1 MSIEKRIVGLRKV
14 LENHNYRYY
23 VMDDPTIADGEYD
36 SILRELQSLEN
47 QNPSLV
53 TSDSPTQRVGSHP
66 VSEFGNIK
74 HRIPMLSLANAMN
87 ELELVAFDER
97 MKKGL
102 DQESVNY
109 MAEPKLDGIGVEL
122 VYENGTF
129 IHGSTRGDGFTGEN
143 ITHNLKTIRGIPLSL
158 RKKYLP
164 APPLLE
170 VRGEVFIRKDNFKN
184 LNKKQ
189 ELNGKSAFANPRNA
203 AAGSLRQLDPT
214 ITAERP
220 LSIYCYEAGIS
231 DGVKFIDHESFL
243 DSLKK
248 WGLPVNPLIQIVIG
262 SKGLKQFHQELENRR
277 NDIPYEI
284 DGTVFKVNNYNK
296 RRKLGTRSRSPRW
309 AVAGK
314 FKAQQATTVIYDIDV
329 QVGRTGALTPVAK
342 LEPIYIAG
350 VTVTNVTLHN
360 QDEIIRKDIRIGD
373 TVLIER
379 AGDVIPKVVKVIK
392 EKRPSCTK
400 PFQIPSKCPVC
411 QHETH
416 RPEGDAI
423 LRCGNISCPRQIK
436 GRIQHFASKLALD
449 IDGLGEK
456 IVDQLV
462 SEDIIQSIDSLFILK
477 QETLENLDRLGE
489 KSAENLVEAISNSK
503 ATTFSRFIYAL
514 GIRNVGEHIAKVLE
528 KHYAGN
534 LAEFQNT
541 TVEDLEAIDEI
552 GPIVAEAVVQFWSD
566 HENKKMVQNCLDYG
580 VRLADVEVNL
590 HQPFAGQTF
599 VFTGTL
605 QKLNRKDAKNIIE
618 NLGGKISGSVSKK
631 TNFVIAGL
639 GAGSKLKKASDL
651 GLSIL
656 TEEEFFDKITN
667 AIK

>member
-1 MSIEKRIVGLRKV
+1 MNSEKRIAELREI
-14 LENHNYRYY
+14 LQDHNYRYY

-36 SILRELQSLEN
+36 SLLRELQSLERE
-47 QNPSLV
+47 NPNLV

-66 VSEFGNIK
+66 VSEFGTIK

-87 ELELVAFDER
+87 EAELVAFDGR
-97 MKKGL
+97 IQKGL
-102 DQESVNY
+102 DQESVIY
-109 MAEPKLDGIGVEL
+109 MAEPKLDGLGVEL

-129 IHGSTRGDGFTGEN
+129 IHGSTRGDGFTGED

-158 RKKYLP
+158 RTNDLP

-170 VRGEVFIRKDNFKN
+170 IRGEVFIRKNDFKD
-184 LNKKQ
+184 LNEKQ
-189 ELNGKSAFANPRNA
+189 ELNEKSAFANPRNA

-220 LSIYCYEAGIS
+220 LSIYCYEAGMIN
-231 DGVKFIDHESFL
+231 GVEFIDHASFL

-248 WGLPVNPLIQIVIG
+248 WGLPVNPFIKIVTG
-262 SKGLKQFHQELENRR
+262 SKGLTQFHQELEDRR
-277 NDIPYEI
+277 NDLPYEI

-296 RRKLGTRSRSPRW
+296 RDDLGTRSRSPRW
-309 AVAGK
+309 AIAGK
-314 FKAQQATTVIYDIDV
+314 FKAQQATTVIHDIDI

-342 LEPIYIAG
+342 LEPVYIAG
-350 VTVTNVTLHN
+350 VTVTNATLHN

-379 AGDVIPKVVKVIK
+379 AGDVIPKVMKVIK
-392 EKRPSCTK
+392 EKRPNWTK
-400 PFQIPSKCPVC
+400 PFQIPSACPVC
-411 QHETH
+411 HHETH
-416 RPEGDAI
+416 RPEGEVI

-462 SEDIIQSIDSLFILK
+462 NEDLIQSIDDLFVLK
-477 QETLENLDRLGE
+477 QDTLEKLDRLGE

-503 ATTFSRFIYAL
+503 DTTFARFIYAL

-528 KHYAGN
+528 KQYSGN
-534 LAEFQNT
+534 LTEFQNT

-552 GPIVAEAVVQFWSD
+552 GPIVAETVIQFWSD
-566 HENKKMVQNCLDYG
+566 DSNKKMVQNCLDYG
-580 VRLADVEVNL
+580 VRFADVEVNL

-599 VFTGTL
+599 VFTGSL
-605 QKLNRKDAKNIIE
+605 QQLTRKDAKGIIE
-618 NLGGKISGSVSKK
+618 NLGGKASGSVSEK
-631 TNFVIAGL
+631 TDFVIAGS
-639 GAGSKLKKASDL
+639 GAGSKLKKAGDF
-651 GLSIL
+651 GISIL
-656 TEEEFFDKITN
+656 TEEEFFDKVKN
-667 AIK
+667 A

>member
-1 MSIEKRIVGLRKV
+1 MNPEKRIAELRGI
-14 LENHNYRYY
+14 LQDHNYRYY
-23 VMDDPTIADGEYD
+23 VMDDPTISDGEYD
-36 SILRELQSLEN
+36 TILRDLQSLERE
-47 QNPSLV
+47 NPNLV

-66 VSEFGNIK
+66 VSKFGTIK

-87 ELELVAFDER
+87 EAELVAFDER
-97 MKKGL
+97 MQKGL
-102 DQESVNY
+102 DQESVTY
-109 MAEPKLDGIGVEL
+109 MAEPKLDGLGVEL

-129 IHGSTRGDGFTGEN
+129 IHGSTRGDGFTGED

-158 RKKYLP
+158 RTNDLP

-170 VRGEVFIRKDNFKN
+170 IRGEVFIRKNDFKD
-184 LNKKQ
+184 LNEKQ
-189 ELNGKSAFANPRNA
+189 ELNEKSAFANPRNA

-220 LSIYCYEAGIS
+220 LSIYCYEAGMS
-231 DGVKFIDHESFL
+231 NGVEFIDHSSFL

-248 WGLPVNPLIQIVIG
+248 WGLPVNPFIQIVTG
-262 SKGLKQFHQELENRR
+262 SKGLTQFHQKLEDQR
-277 NDIPYEI
+277 NDLAYEI

-296 RRKLGTRSRSPRW
+296 REDLGTRSRSPRW
-309 AVAGK
+309 AIAGK
-314 FKAQQATTVIYDIDV
+314 FKAQQATTVIHDIDI

-342 LEPIYIAG
+342 LEPVYIAG
-350 VTVTNVTLHN
+350 VTVTNATLHN
-360 QDEIIRKDIRIGD
+360 QDEIVRKDIRIGD

-392 EKRPSCTK
+392 EKRPNWTK
-400 PFQIPSKCPVC
+400 PFQIPNACPVC

-416 RPEGDAI
+416 RLEGEVI

-462 SEDIIQSIDSLFILK
+462 DENLIQSIDGLFNLE
-477 QETLENLDRLGE
+477 QEALEKLDRLGK

-503 ATTFSRFIYAL
+503 GTTFARFIYAL

-528 KHYAGN
+528 KQYSGN
-534 LAEFQNT
+534 LAEFQNS
-541 TVEDLEAIDEI
+541 TVEELEAIDEI
-552 GPIVAEAVVQFWSD
+552 GPIVAETVIQFWFNDS
-566 HENKKMVQNCLDYG
+566 NKKMVQNCLDYG
-580 VRLADVEVNL
+580 LRLATVEVNL

-599 VFTGTL
+599 VFTGSL
-605 QKLNRKDAKNIIE
+605 EKLTRKEAKDILE
-618 NLGGKISGSVSKK
+618 NLGGKTSGSVSEK
-631 TNFVIAGL
+631 TDFIIAGP
-639 GAGSKLKKASDL
+639 GAGSKLKKASAL
-651 GLSIL
+651 GVSIL
-656 TEEEFFDKITN
+656 TEEDFFDKVKN
-667 AIK
+667 A

>member
-1 MSIEKRIVGLRKV
+1 MNPEKRIAELRGI
-14 LENHNYRYY
+14 LQDHNYRYY

-36 SILRELQSLEN
+36 SLLRELQSLEN
-47 QNPSLV
+47 EYPSLV

-66 VSEFGNIK
+66 ISEFGTIK

-87 ELELVAFDER
+87 EAELVAFDER
-97 MKKGL
+97 MQKGL
-102 DQESVNY
+102 DQKSVTY
-109 MAEPKLDGIGVEL
+109 MAEPKLDGLGVEL
-122 VYENGTF
+122 VYENGIF
-129 IHGSTRGDGFTGEN
+129 IHGLTRGDGFTGED

-158 RKKYLP
+158 RTNGLP

-170 VRGEVFIRKDNFKN
+170 IRGEVFIRKDDFKD
-184 LNKKQ
+184 LNEKQ
-189 ELNGKSAFANPRNA
+189 ELNEKSTFANPRNA

-220 LSIYCYEAGIS
+220 LSIYCYEAGMTN
-231 DGVKFIDHESFL
+231 GVEFIDHASFL

-248 WGLPVNPLIQIVIG
+248 WGLPVNPFIQIVTG
-262 SKGLKQFHQELENRR
+262 SKGLIQFHQQLEDQR
-277 NDIPYEI
+277 NDLPYEI

-296 RRKLGTRSRSPRW
+296 RDDLGTRSRSPRW
-309 AVAGK
+309 AIAGK
-314 FKAQQATTVIYDIDV
+314 FKAQQATTVIHDIDV

-342 LEPIYIAG
+342 LEPVYIAG
-350 VTVTNVTLHN
+350 VTVTNATLHN

-379 AGDVIPKVVKVIK
+379 AGDVIPKVMKVIK
-392 EKRPSCTK
+392 EKRPNWTK
-400 PFQIPSKCPVC
+400 PFQIPNACPVC

-416 RPEGDAI
+416 RSEGEVI

-436 GRIQHFASKLALD
+436 GRIQHFASKLALN

-462 SEDIIQSIDSLFILK
+462 NEEIIHSIDDLFNLK
-477 QETLENLDRLGE
+477 QDTLAKLDRLGE

-503 ATTFSRFIYAL
+503 DTTFARFIYAL

-528 KHYAGN
+528 KQYFGN
-534 LAEFQNT
+534 LTEFQNT

-552 GPIVAEAVVQFWSD
+552 GPIVAETIIQFWSD
-566 HENKKMVQNCLDYG
+566 DSNKKMVQNCLDYG
-580 VRLADVEVNL
+580 VRFADVEVNL

-599 VFTGTL
+599 VFTGSL
-605 QKLNRKDAKNIIE
+605 QQLTRKKAKDILE
-618 NLGGKISGSVSKK
+618 NLGGKASASVSKK
-631 TNFVIAGL
+631 TDFVIAGS
-639 GAGSKLKKASDL
+639 GAGSKLKKAADL
-651 GLSIL
+651 GISIL
-656 TEEEFFDKITN
+656 TEEEFFDKVKN
-667 AIK
+667 A

>member
-1 MSIEKRIVGLRKV
+1 MNPEKRIAELRGI
-14 LENHNYRYY
+14 LQDHNYRYY

-36 SILRELQSLEN
+36 SLLRELQSLEN
-47 QNPSLV
+47 EYPSLV

-66 VSEFGNIK
+66 ISEFGTIK

-87 ELELVAFDER
+87 EAELVAFDER
-97 MKKGL
+97 MQKGL
-102 DQESVNY
+102 DQKSVTY
-109 MAEPKLDGIGVEL
+109 MAEPKLDGLGVEL

-129 IHGSTRGDGFTGEN
+129 IHGSTRGDGFTGED

-158 RKKYLP
+158 RTNGLP

-170 VRGEVFIRKDNFKN
+170 IRGEVFIRKDDFKD
-184 LNKKQ
+184 LNEKQ
-189 ELNGKSAFANPRNA
+189 ELNEKSTFANPRNA

-220 LSIYCYEAGIS
+220 LSIYCYEAGMTN
-231 DGVKFIDHESFL
+231 GVEFIDHASFL

-248 WGLPVNPLIQIVIG
+248 WGLPVNPFIQIVTG
-262 SKGLKQFHQELENRR
+262 SKELIQFHQELEDQR
-277 NDIPYEI
+277 NDLPYEI

-296 RRKLGTRSRSPRW
+296 RNDLGTRSRSPRW
-309 AVAGK
+309 AIAGK
-314 FKAQQATTVIYDIDV
+314 FKAQQATTVIHDIDI

-342 LEPIYIAG
+342 LEPVYIAG
-350 VTVTNVTLHN
+350 VTVTNATLHN

-379 AGDVIPKVVKVIK
+379 AGDVIPKVMKVIK
-392 EKRPSCTK
+392 EKRPNWTK
-400 PFQIPSKCPVC
+400 PFQIPNACPVC

-416 RPEGDAI
+416 RSEGEVI

-436 GRIQHFASKLALD
+436 GRIQHFASKLALN

-462 SEDIIQSIDSLFILK
+462 NEEIIHSIDDLFNLK
-477 QETLENLDRLGE
+477 QDTLAKLDRLGE

-503 ATTFSRFIYAL
+503 DTTFARFIYAL

-528 KHYAGN
+528 KQYFGN
-534 LAEFQNT
+534 LTEFQNT

-552 GPIVAEAVVQFWSD
+552 GPIVAETIIQFWSD
-566 HENKKMVQNCLDYG
+566 DSNKKMVQNCLDYG
-580 VRLADVEVNL
+580 VRFADVEVNL

-599 VFTGTL
+599 VFTGSL
-605 QKLNRKDAKNIIE
+605 QQLNRKDAKNILE
-618 NLGGKISGSVSKK
+618 NLGGKASGSVSKK
-631 TNFVIAGL
+631 TDFVIAGS
-639 GAGSKLKKASDL
+639 GAGSKLKKATDL
-651 GLSIL
+651 GISIL
-656 TEEEFFDKITN
+656 TEEEFFDKVKN
-667 AIK
+667 A

>member
-1 MSIEKRIVGLRKV
+1 MNPEKRIAELRGI
-14 LENHNYRYY
+14 LQDHNYRYY

-36 SILRELQSLEN
+36 SLLRELQSLEN
-47 QNPSLV
+47 EYPSLV

-66 VSEFGNIK
+66 ISEFGTIK

-87 ELELVAFDER
+87 EAELVAFDER
-97 MKKGL
+97 MQKGL
-102 DQESVNY
+102 DQESVTY
-109 MAEPKLDGIGVEL
+109 MAEPKLDGLSVEL

-129 IHGSTRGDGFTGEN
+129 IHGSTRGDGFTGED

-158 RKKYLP
+158 RTNGLP
-164 APPLLE
+164 APLLLE
-170 VRGEVFIRKDNFKN
+170 IRGEVFIRKDDFKN
-184 LNKKQ
+184 LNEKQ
-189 ELNGKSAFANPRNA
+189 ELNEKSTFANPRNA

-220 LSIYCYEAGIS
+220 LSIYCYEAGMTN
-231 DGVKFIDHESFL
+231 GVEFIDHASFL

-248 WGLPVNPLIQIVIG
+248 WGLPVNPFIQIVTG
-262 SKGLKQFHQELENRR
+262 SKGLIQFHQQLEDQR
-277 NDIPYEI
+277 NDLPYEI

-296 RRKLGTRSRSPRW
+296 RNDLGTRSRSPRW
-309 AVAGK
+309 AIAGK
-314 FKAQQATTVIYDIDV
+314 FKAQQATTVIHDIDV

-342 LEPIYIAG
+342 LEPVYIAG
-350 VTVTNVTLHN
+350 VTVTNATLHN

-379 AGDVIPKVVKVIK
+379 AGDVIPKVMKVIK
-392 EKRPSCTK
+392 EKRPNWTK
-400 PFQIPSKCPVC
+400 PFQIPNACPVC

-416 RPEGDAI
+416 RSEGEVI

-462 SEDIIQSIDSLFILK
+462 NEDIIHSIDDLFNLK
-477 QETLENLDRLGE
+477 QDTLAKLDRLGE

-503 ATTFSRFIYAL
+503 DTTFARFIYAL

-528 KHYAGN
+528 KQYFGN
-534 LAEFQNT
+534 LTEFQNT

-552 GPIVAEAVVQFWSD
+552 GPIVAETIIQFWSD
-566 HENKKMVQNCLDYG
+566 DSNKKMVQNCLDYG
-580 VRLADVEVNL
+580 VRFADVEVNL

-599 VFTGTL
+599 VFTGSL
-605 QKLNRKDAKNIIE
+605 QQSTRKEAKNILE
-618 NLGGKISGSVSKK
+618 NLGGKTSGSVSKK
-631 TNFVIAGL
+631 TDFVIAGS
-639 GAGSKLKKASDL
+639 GAGSKLKKAADL
-651 GLSIL
+651 GISIL
-656 TEEEFFDKITN
+656 TEEEFFDKVKN
-667 AIK
+667 A

>member
-1 MSIEKRIVGLRKV
+1 MNPEKRIAELRGI
-14 LENHNYRYY
+14 LQDHNYRYY
-23 VMDDPTIADGEYD
+23 VMDDPTISDGEYD
-36 SILRELQSLEN
+36 TILRDLQSLERE
-47 QNPSLV
+47 NPNLV

-66 VSEFGNIK
+66 VSKFGTIK

-87 ELELVAFDER
+87 EAELVAFDER
-97 MKKGL
+97 MQKGL

-109 MAEPKLDGIGVEL
+109 MAEPKLDGLGVEL

-129 IHGSTRGDGFTGEN
+129 IHGSTRGDGFTGED

-158 RKKYLP
+158 RTNDLP

-170 VRGEVFIRKDNFKN
+170 IRGEVFIRKNDFKD
-184 LNKKQ
+184 LNEKQ
-189 ELNGKSAFANPRNA
+189 ELNEKSAFANPRNA

-220 LSIYCYEAGIS
+220 LSIYCYEAGMS
-231 DGVKFIDHESFL
+231 NGVEFIDHSSFL

-248 WGLPVNPLIQIVIG
+248 WGLPVNPFIQIVTG
-262 SKGLKQFHQELENRR
+262 SKGLTQFHQKLEDQR
-277 NDIPYEI
+277 NDLAYEI

-296 RRKLGTRSRSPRW
+296 REDLGTRSRSPRW
-309 AVAGK
+309 AIAGK
-314 FKAQQATTVIYDIDV
+314 FKAQQATTVIHDIDI

-342 LEPIYIAG
+342 LEPVYIAG
-350 VTVTNVTLHN
+350 VTVTNTTLHN
-360 QDEIIRKDIRIGD
+360 QDEIVRKDIRIGD

-392 EKRPSCTK
+392 EKRPNWTK
-400 PFQIPSKCPVC
+400 PFQIPNACPVC

-416 RPEGDAI
+416 RSEGEVI

-462 SEDIIQSIDSLFILK
+462 NENLIQSIDDLFNLK
-477 QETLENLDRLGE
+477 QETLEKLDRLGE
-489 KSAENLVEAISNSK
+489 KSAENLVYAISNSK
-503 ATTFSRFIYAL
+503 DTTFARFIYAL

-528 KHYAGN
+528 KQYSGN
-534 LAEFQNT
+534 LTEFQNT
-541 TVEDLEAIDEI
+541 TIEDLETIDEI
-552 GPIVAEAVVQFWSD
+552 GPIVAKTVIQFWSD
-566 HENKKMVQNCLDYG
+566 DSNKIMVQNCLDYG
-580 VRLADVEVNL
+580 VRFADVEVSL

-599 VFTGTL
+599 VFTGSL
-605 QKLNRKDAKNIIE
+605 QQLTRKEAKDILE
-618 NLGGKISGSVSKK
+618 NLGGKASGSVSEK
-631 TNFVIAGL
+631 TDFVIVGS

-651 GLSIL
+651 GISIL
-656 TEEEFFDKITN
+656 TEEEFFDKVKN
-667 AIK
+667 A

>member
-1 MSIEKRIVGLRKV
+1 MNPEKRIPELRGI
-14 LENHNYRYY
+14 LQDHNYRYY
-23 VMDDPTIADGEYD
+23 VMDDPTISDGEYD
-36 SILRELQSLEN
+36 TILRDLQSLERE
-47 QNPSLV
+47 NPNLV

-66 VSEFGNIK
+66 VSKFGTIK

-87 ELELVAFDER
+87 EAELVAFDER
-97 MKKGL
+97 MQKGL
-102 DQESVNY
+102 DQESVTY
-109 MAEPKLDGIGVEL
+109 MAEPKLDGLGVEL

-129 IHGSTRGDGFTGEN
+129 IHGSTRGDGFTGED

-158 RKKYLP
+158 RTNDLP

-170 VRGEVFIRKDNFKN
+170 IRGEVFIRKNDFKD
-184 LNKKQ
+184 LNEKQ
-189 ELNGKSAFANPRNA
+189 ELNEKSAFANPRNA

-220 LSIYCYEAGIS
+220 LSIYCYEAGMS
-231 DGVKFIDHESFL
+231 NGVEFIDHSSFL

-248 WGLPVNPLIQIVIG
+248 WGLPVNPFIQIVTG
-262 SKGLKQFHQELENRR
+262 SKGLTQFHQKLEDQR
-277 NDIPYEI
+277 NDLAYEI

-296 RRKLGTRSRSPRW
+296 REDLGTRSRSPRW
-309 AVAGK
+309 AIAGK
-314 FKAQQATTVIYDIDV
+314 FKAQQATTVIHDIDI

-342 LEPIYIAG
+342 LEPVYIAG
-350 VTVTNVTLHN
+350 VTVTNTTLHN
-360 QDEIIRKDIRIGD
+360 QDEIVRKDIRIGD

-392 EKRPSCTK
+392 EKRPNWTK
-400 PFQIPSKCPVC
+400 PFQIPNACPVC

-416 RPEGDAI
+416 RSEGEVI

-462 SEDIIQSIDSLFILK
+462 NEDLIQSIDDLFNLK
-477 QETLENLDRLGE
+477 QETLEKLDRLGE
-489 KSAENLVEAISNSK
+489 KSAKNLVDAISNSK
-503 ATTFSRFIYAL
+503 DTTFARFIYAL

-528 KHYAGN
+528 KQYSGN
-534 LAEFQNT
+534 LTEFQDT
-541 TVEDLEAIDEI
+541 TVEELEAIVEI
-552 GPIVAEAVVQFWSD
+552 GPIVAETVIQFWSD
-566 HENKKMVQNCLDYG
+566 DSNKIMVQNCLDYG

-599 VFTGTL
+599 VFTGSL
-605 QKLNRKDAKNIIE
+605 QKSTRKEAKDILE
-618 NLGGKISGSVSKK
+618 NLGGKSSGSVSEK
-631 TNFVIAGL
+631 TDFVIAGS
-639 GAGSKLKKASDL
+639 GAGSKLKKAGDL
-651 GLSIL
+651 GISIL
-656 TEEEFFDKITN
+656 TEEEFFDKVKN
-667 AIK
+667 A

>member
-1 MSIEKRIVGLRKV
+1 MNPEKRIAELRGI
-14 LENHNYRYY
+14 LQDHNYRYY

-36 SILRELQSLEN
+36 SILRELQSLERE
-47 QNPSLV
+47 NPTLV

-66 VSEFGNIK
+66 VSKFGTIK

-87 ELELVAFDER
+87 EAELVAFDER
-97 MKKGL
+97 IQKGL
-102 DQESVNY
+102 DQESVTY
-109 MAEPKLDGIGVEL
+109 MAEPKLDGLGVEL

-129 IHGSTRGDGFTGEN
+129 IHGSTRGDGFTGED

-158 RKKYLP
+158 RTNDLL

-170 VRGEVFIRKDNFKN
+170 IRGEVFIRKNDFKD
-184 LNKKQ
+184 LNKTQ
-189 ELNGKSAFANPRNA
+189 ELNEKSAFANPRNA

-220 LSIYCYEAGIS
+220 LSIYCYEAGMVN
-231 DGVKFIDHESFL
+231 GLEFIDHASFL

-248 WGLPVNPLIQIVIG
+248 WGLPVNPFIQIVTG
-262 SKGLKQFHQELENRR
+262 SKGLIQFHQKLEDQR
-277 NDIPYEI
+277 NDLAYEI

-296 RRKLGTRSRSPRW
+296 REDLGTRSRSPRW
-309 AVAGK
+309 AIAGK
-314 FKAQQATTVIYDIDV
+314 FKAQQATTVIHDIDI

-342 LEPIYIAG
+342 LEPVYIAG
-350 VTVTNVTLHN
+350 VTVTNATLHN
-360 QDEIIRKDIRIGD
+360 QDEIVRKDIRIGD

-392 EKRPSCTK
+392 EKRPNWTK
-400 PFQIPSKCPVC
+400 PFQIPNACPVC

-416 RPEGDAI
+416 RLEGEVI

-462 SEDIIQSIDSLFILK
+462 DENLIQSIDGLFNLE
-477 QETLENLDRLGE
+477 QEALEKLDRLGK

-503 ATTFSRFIYAL
+503 GTTFARFIYAL

-528 KHYAGN
+528 KQYSGN
-534 LAEFQNT
+534 LAEFQNS
-541 TVEDLEAIDEI
+541 TVEELEAIDEI
-552 GPIVAEAVVQFWSD
+552 GPIVAETVIQFWFNDS
-566 HENKKMVQNCLDYG
+566 NKKMVQNCLDYG
-580 VRLADVEVNL
+580 LRLATVEVNL

-599 VFTGTL
+599 VFTGSL
-605 QKLNRKDAKNIIE
+605 EKLTRKEAKDILE
-618 NLGGKISGSVSKK
+618 NLGGKTSGSVSEK
-631 TNFVIAGL
+631 TDFIIAGP
-639 GAGSKLKKASDL
+639 GAGSKLKKASAL
-651 GLSIL
+651 GVSIL
-656 TEEEFFDKITN
+656 TEEDFFDKVKN
-667 AIK
+667 A

>member
-1 MSIEKRIVGLRKV
+1 MNPEKRIAELRGI
-14 LENHNYRYY
+14 LQDHNYRYY

-36 SILRELQSLEN
+36 SLLRELQSLEN
-47 QNPSLV
+47 EYPSLV

-66 VSEFGNIK
+66 ISEFGTIK

-87 ELELVAFDER
+87 EAELVAFDER
-97 MKKGL
+97 MQKGL
-102 DQESVNY
+102 DQKSVTY
-109 MAEPKLDGIGVEL
+109 MAEPKLDGLGVEL
-122 VYENGTF
+122 VYENGTL
-129 IHGSTRGDGFTGEN
+129 IHGLTRGDGFTGED

-158 RKKYLP
+158 RTNDLP

-170 VRGEVFIRKDNFKN
+170 IRGEVFIRKDDFKD
-184 LNKKQ
+184 LNEKQ
-189 ELNGKSAFANPRNA
+189 ELNEKSTFANPRNA

-220 LSIYCYEAGIS
+220 LSIYCYEAGMTN
-231 DGVKFIDHESFL
+231 GVEFIDHASFL

-248 WGLPVNPLIQIVIG
+248 WGLPVNPFIQIVTG
-262 SKGLKQFHQELENRR
+262 SKGLIQFHQELEDQR
-277 NDIPYEI
+277 NDLPYEI

-296 RRKLGTRSRSPRW
+296 RDDLGTRSRSPRW
-309 AVAGK
+309 AIAGK
-314 FKAQQATTVIYDIDV
+314 FKAQQATTVIHDIDV

-342 LEPIYIAG
+342 LEPVYIAG
-350 VTVTNVTLHN
+350 VTVTNATLHN

-379 AGDVIPKVVKVIK
+379 AGDVIPKVMKVIK
-392 EKRPSCTK
+392 EKRPNWTK
-400 PFQIPSKCPVC
+400 PFQIPNACPVC

-416 RPEGDAI
+416 RSEGEVI

-462 SEDIIQSIDSLFILK
+462 NEEIIHSIDDLFNLK
-477 QETLENLDRLGE
+477 PDTLAKLDRLGE

-503 ATTFSRFIYAL
+503 DTTFARFIYAL

-528 KHYAGN
+528 KQYFGN
-534 LAEFQNT
+534 LTEFQNT

-552 GPIVAEAVVQFWSD
+552 GPIVAETIIQFWSD
-566 HENKKMVQNCLDYG
+566 DSNKNMVQNCLDYG
-580 VRLADVEVNL
+580 VRFADVEVNL

-599 VFTGTL
+599 VFTGSL
-605 QKLNRKDAKNIIE
+605 QQLTRKKAKDILE
-618 NLGGKISGSVSKK
+618 NLGGKASGSVSKK
-631 TNFVIAGL
+631 TDFVIAGS
-639 GAGSKLKKASDL
+639 GAGSKLKKAADL
-651 GLSIL
+651 GISIL
-656 TEEEFFDKITN
+656 TEEEFFDKVKN
-667 AIK
+667 A